1 MSKLKINDLLQVK
14 RAMILKSVKT
24 ESSCSKQPL
33 WVLLEGEGECKT
45 SFSPIQLT
53 NKHIFKQ

>member
-33 WVLLEGEGECKT
+33 WVLLEGEGEGECKT

-53 NKHIFKQ
+53 NKHF